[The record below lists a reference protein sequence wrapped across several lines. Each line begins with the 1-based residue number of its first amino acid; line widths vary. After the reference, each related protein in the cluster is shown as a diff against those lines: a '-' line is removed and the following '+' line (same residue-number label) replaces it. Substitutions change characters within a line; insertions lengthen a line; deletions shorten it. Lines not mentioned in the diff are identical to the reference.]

1 MNRKK
6 ILDSMPTIYRD
17 SERGEV
23 LAWMDDVLDDFECLL
38 NDIVDDLSITDVDDL
53 GGVKDAKDRAEEA
66 AKGLY

>member
-1 MNRKK
+1 
-6 ILDSMPTIYRD
+6 
-17 SERGEV
+17 
-23 LAWMDDVLDDFECLL
+23 MDDVLDDLEYLL

>member
-1 MNRKK
+1 
-6 ILDSMPTIYRD
+6 MPTIYRD
-17 SERGEV
+17 SEREEV
-23 LAWMDDVLDDFECLL
+23 LAWMDDVLDDLEYLL